1 MGDGVRRLGATILFG
16 PLYACVLA
24 WSLLYALCYAFYA
37 AAQVTHDLL
46 TEERDQ

>member
-1 MGDGVRRLGATILFG
+1 MGDGVRRFGAALLFG
-16 PLYACVLA
+16 PLYLCVLS

-46 TEERDQ
+46 TEGRDR